1 MIQVTLFKDSTPEG
15 DVYTGVELLGHA
27 GFAQSGQDIVCA
39 AVSALILNMANSV
52 ETFTGDGYEGEMDE
66 RSGGFKFH
74 FTSEISPESQLL
86 MNSLV
91 LGLKNI
97 GRAPALTH
105 MNTPT
110 QERQTPV

>member
-1 MIQVTLFKDSTPEG
+1 MIQVTIFRNSTDNG

-39 AVSALILNMANSV
+39 AVSAHVLNMANSV
-52 ETFTGDGYEGEMDE
+52 ETFTEDGYEGEMDE

-74 FTSEISPESQLL
+74 FTSEISPGSQLL

-91 LGLKNI
+91 LGIRNI
-97 GRAPALTH
+97 GKEYGKKYI
-105 MNTPT
+105 NI
-110 QERQTPV
+110 QFKEV